1 MNCLYCDE
9 GTEVINSRLQKRS
22 NAIWRRRRC
31 QKCKNVFSTIE
42 RVELA
47 QAVRVELTDGKLA
60 PFDRDKLYISI
71 YNCLKHRTSP
81 VSDAT
86 ELTNTIIYT
95 LTKSNNVIFSHKSI
109 AQTTQTILEL
119 FDNVAGM
126 QYGAYHKA

>member
-9 GTEVINSRLQKRS
+9 GTKVINSRLQKRS

-42 RVELA
+42 SVELA

-60 PFDRDKLYISI
+60 PFDRDKLY
-71 YNCLKHRTSP
+71 CLKHRANP
-81 VSDAT
+81 VSDAP
-86 ELTNTIIYT
+86 ELTHPVIDT
-95 LTKSNNVIFSHKSI
+95 LPKSNNGIFSHKSI
-109 AQTTQTILEL
+109 AQTTQTILER